1 MKSERQHRSPYGA
14 LTWHGT
20 AQDLGPHADGAPP
33 VPGAG
38 VDPEVAPHHRGR
50 EDVPHGDLLL
60 PVASEDLLR
69 QTPCWTLTSPLLTLQ
84 YSFTLC
90 LN

>member
-1 MKSERQHRSPYGA
+1 MQAPNEHLNWSTGA
-14 LTWHGT
+14 HARPLTWHGA
-20 AQDLGPHADGAPP
+20 AQDLGPHADAAPS

-38 VDPEVAPHHRGR
+38 VDPDVAPHHRGR

-69 QTPCWTLTSPLLTLQ
+69 QTRCGTLTSTIFTLQ
-84 YSFTLC
+84 
-90 LN
+90 